1 MTNIKQAYET
11 RNREIFTLYQS
22 GKRQKEIASIVGLS
36 EGRVKKII
44 QAIRNSSLTTQG
56 MQSENIARV

>member
-1 MTNIKQAYET
+1 MIDIKLAYET
-11 RNREIFTLYQS
+11 RNRKIFTLYQS
-22 GKRQKEIASIVGLS
+22 GKRQKEIASLVGLS

-56 MQSENIARV
+56 EN

>member
-1 MTNIKQAYET
+1 MTNIKEAYET

-22 GKRQKEIASIVGLS
+22 GKRQKEIAGLVGLS

-44 QAIRNSSLTTQG
+44 QVIRNSSLTTQG
-56 MQSENIARV
+56 MQSENINCL